1 MVAEALLGVVQTVV
15 YGLVNGSVIAVG
27 AVGLTLS
34 YGVTRFI
41 NFAYGEFLTLGAYV
55 ALLVVG
61 FGVGVPLASLVA
73 VLAVGVAGVGL
84 ARLFYDPLA
93 DRGPLPLLITS
104 IGLAFVLRNGVRAV
118 AGTEARQLP
127 VPLVRPWTVFGLRLT
142 PVEAGL
148 FVAAAATMLL
158 VHLLLQRTM
167 LGKRMRA
174 TSGNRELAA
183 ISGVDTDRVVGQ
195 TWFLSSL
202 VGALAG
208 VLLAVQF
215 APFRPTMGW
224 DFLIVVFAATL
235 LGGIGKPYG
244 AMAGALVVGVA
255 MSLGTRYLAAEYTTA
270 YAFVILV
277 GVLLLKPEGIAGGE
291 L

>member
-1 MVAEALLGVVQTVV
+1 MVADALLGVVQTVL
-15 YGLVNGSVIAVG
+15 YGLINGSVIAVG

-41 NFAYGEFLTLGAYV
+41 NFAYGEFLTLGAYA

-61 FGVGVPLASLVA
+61 FGVGVPVASLVA
-73 VLAVGVAGVGL
+73 LAVVGLLGVGL
-84 ARLFYDPLA
+84 ARVFYDPLSE
-93 DRGPLPLLITS
+93 RGPLPLLITS
-104 IGLAFVLRNGVRAV
+104 IGLAFVLRNAVRAV

-127 VPLVRPWTVFGLRLT
+127 VPLVRPWTLGGLRLT
-142 PVEAGL
+142 PVEAGIL
-148 FVAAAATMLL
+148 LTALATMLV
-158 VHLLLQRTM
+158 VHLLLTRTM
-167 LGKRMRA
+167 LGKQMRA
-174 TSGNRELAA
+174 TSGNRQLAA
-183 ISGVDTDRVVGQ
+183 IAGIDTDAVVRR
-195 TWFLSSL
+195 TWFLSSV
-202 VGALAG
+202 VGALSG
-208 VLLAVQF
+208 VLLAIQF
-215 APFRPTMGW
+215 SPFRPTMGW

-255 MSLGTRYLAAEYTTA
+255 MSLGTRYIATEYTMA

>member
-1 MVAEALLGVVQTVV
+1 MLVDALAGVVQTVV

-61 FGVGVPLASLVA
+61 FGVGVPAAALVA
-73 VLAVGVAGVGL
+73 LLVVGVLGVGI
-84 ARLFYDPLA
+84 ARVFYDPLA

-127 VPLVRPWTVFGLRLT
+127 VPLVRPWTFFGVRLT
-142 PVEAGL
+142 PVEVGI
-148 FVAAAATMLL
+148 FVTALATMLA

-183 ISGVDTDRVVGQ
+183 IAGIDTDRVIRR
-195 TWFLSSL
+195 TWFLSSV
-202 VGALAG
+202 VGALSG

-215 APFRPTMGW
+215 SPFRPTMGW
-224 DFLIVVFAATL
+224 DFLVVVFAATL

-255 MSLGTRYLAAEYTTA
+255 MSLGTRYVATEYTMA

-277 GVLLLKPEGIAGGE
+277 GVLLLKPEGIAGGD

>member
-1 MVAEALLGVVQTVV
+1 MVTEALLGVVQTVV

-55 ALLVVG
+55 ALLAVGLGLGVPVAALVALLVVG
-61 FGVGVPLASLVA
+61 LL
-73 VLAVGVAGVGL
+73 GVGL
-84 ARLFYDPLA
+84 ARVFYDPLS

-104 IGLAFVLRNGVRAV
+104 IGLAFVLRNSVRAV

-127 VPLVRPWTVFGLRLT
+127 VPLVRPWTGFGVRLT

-148 FVAAAATMLL
+148 LLTALATMLA

-167 LGKRMRA
+167 LGKQMRA
-174 TSGNRELAA
+174 TSGNRRLAA
-183 ISGVDTDRVVGQ
+183 IAGIDTDSVVRR
-195 TWFLSSL
+195 TWFLSSV
-202 VGALAG
+202 VGALSG
-208 VLLAVQF
+208 VLLAIQF
-215 APFRPTMGW
+215 SPFRPTMGW

-244 AMAGALVVGVA
+244 AMVGSLVVGVA
-255 MSLGTRYLAAEYTTA
+255 MSLGTRYLATEYTMA

-277 GVLLLKPEGIAGGE
+277 GVLLLKPEGIAGGAR
-291 L
+291 